1 MVSDILAGMG
11 KSLTFFYSVILDG
24 DTVVKRQAQE
34 MNILL
39 KSPLQIKNQKTDNM
53 VFFVLS
59 HLYAGAEGERK
70 GEDDKEEGEESE
82 SQGAE
87 SWTLGIR
94 CNQEKNR

>member
-1 MVSDILAGMG
+1 M
-11 KSLTFFYSVILDG
+11 F
-24 DTVVKRQAQE
+24 
-34 MNILL
+34 
-39 KSPLQIKNQKTDNM
+39 
-53 VFFVLS
+53 FFVHS

-94 CNQEKNR
+94 CNQEKK